1 MDDPEADR
9 REGAVPGKQDRAE
22 EGKQQKPS
30 SDKGQQPNDRSKVP
44 GKTYDV

>member
-9 REGAVPGKQDRAE
+9 REGNVPGKQDRAE
-22 EGKQQKPS
+22 EGKQQPKN
-30 SDKGQQPNDRSKVP
+30 DKGQQPNDRSKVP